1 MNAIKDLADIPGIQV
16 SHDGLRLALAVN
28 AQEMTSGRFG
38 LRPGTLGIL
47 LVVQPLPLQIVQLD
61 IITIHQHQTANPCP
75 QKRPG
80 LKTPKR
86 STTDNRDTR
95 IEQPLLPG
103 KANSGKANLTRVT
116 V

>member
-16 SHDGLRLALAVN
+16 RHDGLRLALAVN

-38 LRPGTLGIL
+38 LRPGTLGIF
-47 LVVQPLPLQIVQLD
+47 LVVQPLPLQIVQFD
-61 IITIHQHQTANPCP
+61 IITIHQDQPANPCP
-75 QKRPG
+75 QKGPG

-86 STTDNRDTR
+86 STPNHRDTR

-103 KANSGKANLTRVT
+103 KANSGKANLTRIT

>member
-1 MNAIKDLADIPGIQV
+1 MDAIKDLADIPGIEV

-28 AQEMTSGRFG
+28 AEEMTSGRFG
-38 LRPGTLGIL
+38 LRPGTLGVF

-61 IITIHQHQTANPCP
+61 IIAIHQHQTANPCP
-75 QKRPG
+75 QKGPG
-80 LKTPKR
+80 LKTPKS

-103 KANSGKANLTRVT
+103 KANSGQANLTRVT